1 MSLPSV
7 LCGASERSGL
17 PLLLVVSLLI
27 HLSLICFF
35 SPPKSGGGGLA
46 EGAALPSLRAALSRA
61 VRAVPVVA
69 PEPLVQERAPAPVR
83 EQARSAELLADD
95 EPGSNLP
102 PGPAFYEA
110 RALTIKPVA
119 LGDPLLD
126 AWDVVSGEVVLALW
140 IDDRGAVVK
149 VSIERSD
156 LPADR
161 LAAVTDAFRL
171 LRFAP
176 GELNGRKVGA
186 LMRIAVSYDDERLL
200 IEP

>member
-1 MSLPSV
+1 MP
-7 LCGASERSGL
+7 
-17 PLLLVVSLLI
+17 
-27 HLSLICFF
+27 
-35 SPPKSGGGGLA
+35 
-46 EGAALPSLRAALSRA
+46 
-61 VRAVPVVA
+61 
-69 PEPLVQERAPAPVR
+69 
-83 EQARSAELLADD
+83 
-95 EPGSNLP
+95 
-102 PGPAFYEA
+102 
-110 RALTIKPVA
+110 
-119 LGDPLLD
+119 D